1 MEAAFEALREQ
12 FRNFGTDGISLAL
25 TGFAVLFLVAEKER
39 LDWRIG
45 RLVKYE
51 ILFFLLLGN
60 PFGYNNISSFWMQ
73 EDLCCSCRLL

>member
-73 EDLCCSCRLL
+73 ED